1 MPLAETAEGMVTRM
15 TMEDI
20 KAMTEDWI
28 TPATAASAMKMDPG
42 RLIEYARTGQLPFAT
57 QISGNRVKI
66 GRKSFLKAY
75 GYLEEEKQKK
85 GSLELIETELHTV
98 TLLLT
103 TILMKIDPDFTV
115 FMNKKEAAQ

>member
-1 MPLAETAEGMVTRM
+1 MPVAEGAEGMVKRM
-15 TMEDI
+15 TMDDI

-75 GYLEEEKQKK
+75 GYQEEEKQKTDR
-85 GSLELIETELHTV
+85 LEVIETELHTV
-98 TLLLT
+98 TMLLT
-103 TILMKIDPDFTV
+103 TILMKMDPDFTA
-115 FMNKKEAAQ
+115 FMSKKETAQ

>member
-1 MPLAETAEGMVTRM
+1 VKRM
-15 TMEDI
+15 TMDEI
-20 KAMTEDWI
+20 KAMTDDWI

-75 GYLEEEKQKK
+75 GYQEEENRKTDR
-85 GSLELIETELHTV
+85 LELIEKELHTV

-103 TILMKIDPDFTV
+103 TILMKLDPEFTV
-115 FMNKKEAAQ
+115 YMNKKEAAQ

>member
-1 MPLAETAEGMVTRM
+1 MQVAEAAEGMVKRM
-15 TMEDI
+15 TMDDI

-75 GYLEEEKQKK
+75 GYQEEEKQKTDR
-85 GSLELIETELHTV
+85 LEVIETELHTV
-98 TLLLT
+98 TLLLM
-103 TILMKIDPDFTV
+103 TILMKMDPDFTA
-115 FMNKKEAAQ
+115 FMSKKEAAQ

>member
-1 MPLAETAEGMVTRM
+1 MQVAETAEGMVTGM

>member
-1 MPLAETAEGMVTRM
+1 MQVAETAEGMVTGM

-85 GSLELIETELHTV
+85 DSLELIETELHTV

>member
-1 MPLAETAEGMVTRM
+1 MPVAEGAEGMVKRM
-15 TMEDI
+15 TMDDI

-75 GYLEEEKQKK
+75 GYQEEETQKTDR
-85 GSLELIETELHTV
+85 LEVIETELHTV
-98 TLLLT
+98 TMLLT
-103 TILMKIDPDFTV
+103 TILMKMDPDFTA
-115 FMNKKEAAQ
+115 FMSKKETAQ

>member
-1 MPLAETAEGMVTRM
+1 MQVAEVAEGMVKRM
-15 TMEDI
+15 TMDEI
-20 KAMTEDWI
+20 KAMTDDWI

-75 GYLEEEKQKK
+75 GYQEEENRKTDR
-85 GSLELIETELHTV
+85 LELIEKELHTV

-103 TILMKIDPDFTV
+103 TILMKLDPEFTV
-115 FMNKKEAAQ
+115 YMNKKEAAQ

>member
-1 MPLAETAEGMVTRM
+1 MQVAETAEGMVTGM

-20 KAMTEDWI
+20 KAMTDDWI

>member
-1 MPLAETAEGMVTRM
+1 MPVAETAEGMVTGM

-75 GYLEEEKQKK
+75 GYLEEEKQKTNR
-85 GSLELIETELHTV
+85 LEVIETELHTV

>member
-1 MPLAETAEGMVTRM
+1 MPLAETAEGMVTWM

-85 GSLELIETELHTV
+85 DSLELIETELHTV

>member
-1 MPLAETAEGMVTRM
+1 MTGM
-15 TMEDI
+15 TMDDI

-42 RLIEYARTGQLPFAT
+42 RLIEYARTGQRPFAT

-85 GSLELIETELHTV
+85 GGLELIAAELHTV

-103 TILMKIDPDFTV
+103 AVLMKMDPDFAAV
-115 FMNKKEAAQ
+115 MSKGKETAQ